1 MRILLVNH
9 FPLEGSGSGVY
20 TKNLASRLLKQGHQ
34 VKVIVVDDEVV
45 INTTFPVRTILY
57 YRFPCFTTHPKSNQ
71 TFYTLSQWEMNEYLR
86 KFKIAIREEVE
97 SFKPDL
103 IHCQHLWV
111 APYAASM
118 TGLPYI
124 VTAHG
129 TDIKGFKSDKRFQ
142 NIALEGARDAKKVI
156 TISGQVNK
164 DVKRYY
170 DLPEEKL
177 ELILNGFDEGIFK
190 PLDLDRNEVLKS
202 LVTENTDQINYIVN
216 FAGKL
221 TKFKGVDLL
230 IKAAKIYEE
239 EIPGVITLINGHGH
253 LKGELQKLAEKLNIK
268 SIFFLGNQ
276 TQETL
281 VRLYN
286 IADISVVPSRMEPFG
301 LVAIES
307 LACGTP
313 VIASDAGGLP
323 DFINNR
329 VGKLFK
335 MGNHR
340 KLARKVIDS
349 LQQNDKETK
358 GTYAAKYALNN
369 FSWNRVVQELTT
381 VYKSVLPGKEVQ
393 INENSYGSTDL
404 LGKRI

>member
-1 MRILLVNH
+1 MRVLLVNH

-20 TKNLASRLLKQGHQ
+20 TKNLAKRLLEQGHQ

-45 INTTFPVRTILY
+45 MNSDFPVRTILY

-71 TFYTLSQWEMNEYLR
+71 TFYSLSQWEMNEYLR
-86 KFKIAIREEVE
+86 KFKNAVKEEVT

-111 APYAASM
+111 APYSASL
-118 TGLPYI
+118 TGVPYI
-124 VTAHG
+124 ITAHG

-142 NIALEGARDAKKVI
+142 NIALEGAQNAKKVI
-156 TISGQVNK
+156 TISKQVHK
-164 DVKRYY
+164 DVKKYY

-177 ELILNGFDEGIFK
+177 KLILNGFDEGIFK
-190 PLDLDRNEVLKS
+190 PMDLNRNEVLKS
-202 LVTENTDQINYIVN
+202 LVPEKTNQVEYIVN
-216 FAGKL
+216 FVGKL
-221 TKFKGVDLL
+221 TEFKGVDLL
-230 IKAAKIYEE
+230 IKAAKIYEK
-239 EIPGVITLINGHGH
+239 EIPGVITLISGHGH
-253 LKGELQKLAEKLNIK
+253 LKEELVKLAEKLNIK

-281 VRLYN
+281 TRLYN

-313 VIASDAGGLP
+313 VIASNAGGLP

-335 MGNHR
+335 MGNDSE
-340 KLARKVIDS
+340 LAREIIDS
-349 LQQNDKETK
+349 LQQDDKKTK
-358 GTYAAKYALNN
+358 GPYCAKYALNN
-369 FSWNRVVQELTT
+369 FSWDRVVQELIT
-381 VYKSVLPGKEVQ
+381 VYKSILTKKE
-393 INENSYGSTDL
+393 I
-404 LGKRI
+404 